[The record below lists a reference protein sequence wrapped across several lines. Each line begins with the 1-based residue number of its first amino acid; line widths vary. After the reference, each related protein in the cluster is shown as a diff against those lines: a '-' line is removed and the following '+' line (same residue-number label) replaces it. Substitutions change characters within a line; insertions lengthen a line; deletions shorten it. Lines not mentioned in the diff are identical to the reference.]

1 MPGITG
7 ALAIPVWLGRFI
19 TSREAVLM
27 SRFRVI
33 VIAAIAAA
41 GLAIGAAPTIA
52 AVAQTHAS
60 HPATSRMATSAS
72 RASVQRPGGPVM
84 IPDAHCPRGGTE
96 ATIYKS
102 GCTDATALNHGSCS
116 AAHGPMPF
124 SPAYIFNG
132 CGVRVWLFTGN
143 LTGTKVCINPG
154 TGNDGAFGTN
164 YHYYQITTNH
174 ANC

>member
-1 MPGITG
+1 
-7 ALAIPVWLGRFI
+7 
-19 TSREAVLM
+19 M
-27 SRFRVI
+27 SRLRMI

-52 AVAQTHAS
+52 ALAQTHAS
-60 HPATSRMATSAS
+60 HSSTSRMATSAS
-72 RASVQRPGGPVM
+72 VQRHGGGVM
-84 IPDAHCPRGGTE
+84 TPDAHCPRGGTE

-116 AAHGPMPF
+116 ATHGPMPF

-132 CGVRVWLFTGN
+132 CGFRVWLFTGD
-143 LTGTKVCINPG
+143 LTGTKICINPG